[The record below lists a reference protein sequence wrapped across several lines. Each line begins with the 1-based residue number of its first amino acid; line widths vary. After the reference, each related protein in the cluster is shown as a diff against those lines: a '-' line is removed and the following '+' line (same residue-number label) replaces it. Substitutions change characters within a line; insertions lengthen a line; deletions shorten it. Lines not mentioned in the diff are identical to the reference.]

1 MTDALDFSADVGS
14 PSEAS
19 GSTLERI
26 TVLSLQL
33 IDAIKDVEKA
43 DQELKKAKE
52 LQRKL
57 EETDLPELMR
67 ELGVTDI
74 KLADGS
80 AVKVVDEVQCAIT
93 EANRPKAHAWLE
105 NHGFGGLIKTN
116 VIVAFARDEREEAKT
131 CAAQIKELTGHDAEV
146 AESVHAATLKSFI
159 KEQLAAGN
167 VALPEALFGIFPYV
181 KAKITPPSAP
191 KAKKTK
197 Q

>member
-1 MTDALDFSADVGS
+1 MTEALDFSADAS
-14 PSEAS
+14 NAAAEQS

-26 TVLSLQL
+26 TSLSIQL
-33 IDAIKDVEKA
+33 IDAIKAVEVA
-43 DQELKKAKE
+43 DLELKKAKE

-80 AVKVVDEVQCAIT
+80 AVKVVDEVQCSIT
-93 EANRPKAHAWLE
+93 EANRPKAHKWLE
-105 NHGFGGLIKTN
+105 DHGFGGLIKTN

-159 KEQLAAGN
+159 KEQREKGAE
-167 VALPEALFGIFPYV
+167 LPDILFGIFPYV
-181 KAKITPPSAP
+181 KAKITPPKEKP
-191 KAKKTK
+191 VKKVK
-197 Q
+197 K